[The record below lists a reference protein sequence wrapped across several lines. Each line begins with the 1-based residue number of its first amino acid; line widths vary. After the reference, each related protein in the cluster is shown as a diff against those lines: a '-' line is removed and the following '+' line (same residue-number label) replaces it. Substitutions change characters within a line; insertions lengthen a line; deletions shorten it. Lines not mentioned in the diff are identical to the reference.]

1 MHEVAGLAAL
11 SDKAFSKDTAPTPP
25 PGKTPWYLGLT
36 MQVFV
41 AAVVGIALGHYFPQ
55 IGEAMQP
62 LGDTFIKLIRMV
74 VAPIAF
80 LTIVSGVA
88 TVGDLKR
95 VGKIGGSAIL
105 YFEVVTSAALAL
117 GLVVADVFKPGAG
130 LSHAS
135 AASVDIHQYQQAA
148 AENTV
153 IHFLTTLVP
162 DNVVSA
168 FARGDLLQIVLFG
181 VLFGCAATLVG
192 ERAAP
197 LLHVIESSSTIM
209 FRLINMV
216 VRLAPIGAFGAL
228 AFSVGKFGI
237 GSVVILGKVLACV
250 YGTSILFVVMVLF
263 VIARA
268 SGFSLYRL
276 LNFAGAEILIV
287 VGTAASESVLPQLIA
302 KLNRL
307 GCSLPAA
314 SLVLPTG
321 YSFNADG
328 ASIYLSTAAL
338 FIAQAYD
345 IDMSLGQQIDSSLI
359 EPVAAV

>member
-135 AASVDIHQYQQAA
+135 AASVDIHQYQ
-148 AENTV
+148 
-153 IHFLTTLVP
+153 
-162 DNVVSA
+162 
-168 FARGDLLQIVLFG
+168 
-181 VLFGCAATLVG
+181 
-192 ERAAP
+192 
-197 LLHVIESSSTIM
+197 
-209 FRLINMV
+209 
-216 VRLAPIGAFGAL
+216 
-228 AFSVGKFGI
+228 
-237 GSVVILGKVLACV
+237 
-250 YGTSILFVVMVLF
+250 
-263 VIARA
+263 
-268 SGFSLYRL
+268 
-276 LNFAGAEILIV
+276 
-287 VGTAASESVLPQLIA
+287 
-302 KLNRL
+302 
-307 GCSLPAA
+307 
-314 SLVLPTG
+314 
-321 YSFNADG
+321 
-328 ASIYLSTAAL
+328 
-338 FIAQAYD
+338 
-345 IDMSLGQQIDSSLI
+345 
-359 EPVAAV
+359 